1 MRKKVYFYTVFVI
14 GPEKTMFDGHLLQK
28 QTFGVAIGANL
39 KDYQDMKKANDTL
52 PRYVRVTGTITAH
65 TSAMHGELHQQLYSL
80 VAAQDRQKLHLTD
93 ELLKAWNDLIAQEVE
108 QNNAQPDKELTAKMR
123 RLDGDRDALLSQLFS
138 AVRNNRRSPV
148 EALREPAKRL
158 VPIMDS
164 YKGIQREMLQAESLL
179 VNGLLMDLAKLP
191 TDTAAL
197 GLTTVIAMLKST
209 NDEFEQLER
218 KRINDADKSGLTSTK
233 AVRPLTDEKFY
244 EVRGNIEAAFYYATT
259 VADKQ
264 MIATLVGNL
273 NAMLARYATARKVS
287 KAQQAIARQM
297 ELESNHRRIAP
308 LLPALAAKTGHAAGD
323 LSFTGR
329 TLIRNYELR
338 YELRMASSGKTLWA
352 RLVGGELVFV
362 KTKPS
367 AKGCG
372 SATLKPKDKKPGDG
386 GASGKD
392 GNGGKGDDGSLYKGG
407 SGGKGKDAS
416 GKGKD
421 TGGDDAPGK
430 EKSPDGGQ
438 GDATVTPKA

>member
-1 MRKKVYFYTVFVI
+1 MHEKVYFYAVFVI
-14 GPEKTMFDGHLLQK
+14 GPEKMMFDGHLLQK

-80 VAAQDRQKLHLTD
+80 VTAQDRQKLHLTD

-108 QNNAQPDKELTAKMR
+108 LNNAQPDKELTAKMR

-179 VNGLLMDLAKLP
+179 VNGLLMDLAKQP
-191 TDTAAL
+191 ADTAAL
-197 GLTTVIAMLKST
+197 GLTTVIAMLKTT
-209 NDEFEQLER
+209 NEEFERLEL
-218 KRINDADKSGLTSTK
+218 KRLDGSDKSGFTSAK
-233 AVRPLTDEKFY
+233 AVRPLTDDTFY
-244 EVRGNIEAAFYYATT
+244 EVRGNIEAAFYFATT
-259 VADKQ
+259 EADKKL
-264 MIATLVGNL
+264 ITNLVNNL
-273 NAMLARYATARKVS
+273 NAVLARYATSRKSS
-287 KAQQAIARQM
+287 KAQLDIAKEM
-297 ELESNHRRIAP
+297 ELENNHKRIDP
-308 LLPALAAKTGHAAGD
+308 LLPALAAKAGFAADDLTFTGH
-323 LSFTGR
+323 
-329 TLIRNYELR
+329 TLNRNHELR
-338 YELRMASSGKTLWA
+338 YELHVASTGKKQWA

-367 AKGCG
+367 AKGSG

-386 GASGKD
+386 GASGKGGD
-392 GNGGKGDDGSLYKGG
+392 GGKGG
-407 SGGKGKDAS
+407 DAS
-416 GKGKD
+416 DKGKD
-421 TGGDDAPGK
+421 TGGDDASGK
-430 EKSPDGGQ
+430 GKTLDGGQ
-438 GDATVTPKA
+438 GDATVMPKA